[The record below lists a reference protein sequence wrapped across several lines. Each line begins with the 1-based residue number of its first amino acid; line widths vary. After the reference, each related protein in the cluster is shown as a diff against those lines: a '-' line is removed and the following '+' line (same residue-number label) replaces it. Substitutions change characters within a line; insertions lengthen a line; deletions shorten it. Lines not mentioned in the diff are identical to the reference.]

1 MDIRLLVVIFIKTW
15 KKKPWKGLFPQMPN
29 FILSCNKLFGS
40 FHVFTCFCY
49 SLFFVGFQKSRP
61 SSQTKF
67 FQTLTR
73 TQMFSRFIEQ
83 RSFVTSQDSLLAFFD
98 NCLEKVSLWYSLRH
112 LWSYVLIWSST
123 VMTAHRHCC
132 SGTQER
138 HRWDLYSLF
147 IAPCKG
153 IWSLESGKFWP
164 VESGFRESFA
174 CGTRNPGLWNP
185 EYSSRKPESH

>member
-1 MDIRLLVVIFIKTW
+1 
-15 KKKPWKGLFPQMPN
+15 MPN

-49 SLFFVGFQKSRP
+49 SFFCVGFQKSRP

-98 NCLEKVSLWYSLRH
+98 NCLEKVSLWYSLQH

-132 SGTQER
+132 LVPKNDTV
-138 HRWDLYSLF
+138 
-147 IAPCKG
+147 G
-153 IWSLESGKFWP
+153 ICTHCPLLL
-164 VESGFRESFA
+164 VRESEVWNLGNF
-174 CGTRNPGLWNP
+174 GLWNLDFGKVLLVEP
-185 EYSSRKPESH
+185 GIPLMIRIQNPIQSTGKD

>member
-1 MDIRLLVVIFIKTW
+1 MFL
-15 KKKPWKGLFPQMPN
+15 
-29 FILSCNKLFGS
+29 
-40 FHVFTCFCY
+40 HVFVI
-49 SLFFVGFQKSRP
+49 LFLVGFQKSRP

-98 NCLEKVSLWYSLRH
+98 NCLEKVSLWYSLYKH

-132 SGTQER
+132 LGTQER
-138 HRWDLYSLF
+138 HCWYLYSLS

-153 IWSLESGKFWP
+153 IWSLECGKFWA

-174 CGTRNPGLWNP
+174 CGTRNPRLWNP
-185 EYSSRKPESH
+185 EYSSRNPEFH